1 VSEQKGGSL
10 YVRRYLVSGVLT
22 IVPLWVTWVVFE
34 FVLRQLSNLG
44 RPWVVAFSRRLE
56 KDHPFIADVL
66 LDPWF
71 ANGLA
76 ILITLVMLYLLG
88 WAVSRVIGKRILE
101 AFESL
106 LTRLPLITT
115 VYGGVK
121 KLIAALQQ
129 KPTGV
134 QRVVLID
141 FPHKD
146 MKAVGLVT
154 RTLIDTNTGKTLA
167 AVYVP
172 TTPNPTNG
180 YLEIVPIERL
190 TSTDWTMDEAMNFVI
205 SGGAVGPDRIAY
217 DIPDPTQAPK
227 LSQEKTPFGDDA

>member
-1 VSEQKGGSL
+1 VSDQKSGSL
-10 YVRRYLVSGVLT
+10 YVRRYLVSGILT

-34 FVLRQLSNLG
+34 FVLRQLSKFG
-44 RPWVVAFSRRLE
+44 RPWVAAFSKRLE
-56 KDHPFIADVL
+56 KDHPLIAEML

-71 ANGLA
+71 ANILA

-88 WAVSRVIGKRILE
+88 WAASRVVGRRILD

-106 LTRLPLITT
+106 LARLPLITT

-121 KLIAALQQ
+121 KLIGALQQ
-129 KPTGV
+129 KPSGV

-141 FPHKD
+141 FPHRD

-154 RTLIDTNTGKTLA
+154 RTMIDSSTGKTLA

-180 YLEIVPIERL
+180 YIEIVPVERL

-217 DIPDPTQAPK
+217 EAPAPHDVSK
-227 LSQEKTPFGDDA
+227 LP

>member
-1 VSEQKGGSL
+1 VSEHKGGSL

-34 FVLRQLSNLG
+34 FVLRQLSKFG

-56 KDHPFIADVL
+56 NDYPFFAEVL

-88 WAVSRVIGKRILE
+88 WAVSRVIGKRILD

-106 LTRLPLITT
+106 LARLPLITT

-154 RTLIDTNTGKTLA
+154 RTLIDTNSG
-167 AVYVP
+167 
-172 TTPNPTNG
+172 NTNG

-190 TSTDWTMDEAMNFVI
+190 TSTDWTMDEAMNFII

-217 DIPDPTQAPK
+217 DPSNPAQTPK
-227 LSQEKTPFGDDA
+227 QS

>member
-1 VSEQKGGSL
+1 MSEHKGSNL

-22 IVPLWVTWVVFE
+22 VVPLWVTWVVFE
-34 FVLRQLSNLG
+34 FVLRQLSKFG
-44 RPWVVAFSRRLE
+44 HPWVIALSRRLE
-56 KDHPFIADVL
+56 KEHPFVAEIL

-76 ILITLVMLYLLG
+76 ILVTLVMLYLLG
-88 WAVSRVIGKRILE
+88 WAVSRVIGRRILD

-106 LTRLPLITT
+106 LARLPLITT

-129 KPTGV
+129 KPTGI

-154 RTLIDTNTGKTLA
+154 RTLTDANTGQTLA

-205 SGGAVGPDRIAY
+205 SGGAVGPDRISY
-217 DIPDPTQAPK
+217 DAANPTHSSRPPEQTTF
-227 LSQEKTPFGDDA
+227 LGDGA